1 MQLLE
6 RYFLCLVSQYQK
18 WELLCWL
25 PAMRWQHLEAW
36 CLVCEWGKVGS
47 SPKTPRKLTAWEL
60 ALRVMRSGIC
70 YLQSWSW
77 FPRSPPSGCRPLRY
91 SQASGQ
97 WLGQCSHSARGKW
110 GQGIKKVIPR
120 SQCLCVSTCFAHTKQ
135 KVTVSLVPPT
145 AIHKTL
151 FHQRCTLHKTRLTCS
166 HSHSRDLA
174 ATHRIQEAF

>member
-110 GQGIKKVIPR
+110 GQGIKKSFPVL
-120 SQCLCVSTCFAHTKQ
+120 SVCVFPHVSPILNRRWLSHWSHPLPYTKHYFIRDA
-135 KVTVSLVPPT
+135 P
-145 AIHKTL
+145 
-151 FHQRCTLHKTRLTCS
+151 CTKP
-166 HSHSRDLA
+166 A
-174 ATHRIQEAF
+174 